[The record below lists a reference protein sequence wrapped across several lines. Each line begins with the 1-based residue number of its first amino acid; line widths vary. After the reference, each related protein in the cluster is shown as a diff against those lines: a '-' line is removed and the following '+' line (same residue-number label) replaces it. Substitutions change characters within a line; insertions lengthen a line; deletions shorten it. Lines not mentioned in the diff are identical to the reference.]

1 MNTEN
6 KTPITVEATI
16 NAPIEKVWKC
26 WTSPEDIMKWC
37 NASNDWHAPKAEN
50 DLRTGGTFLTRME
63 AKDGSFGF
71 DFEGKYTNVV
81 PLQIAGALA
90 RRICWY
96 VKEGQPVKQ
105 AQEMGFIKFGS
116 RVDVFVPLDATI
128 NVKIGEKTSGGQ
140 SIIANLK

>member
-6 KTPITVEATI
+6 NTPITIEATI
-16 NAPIEKVWKC
+16 NSPIEKVWKC

-37 NASNDWHAPKAEN
+37 NASDDWHAPRAEN

-81 PLQIAGALA
+81 PLQIIEYILEDG
-90 RRICWY
+90 R
-96 VKEGQPVKQ
+96 
-105 AQEMGFIKFGS
+105 
-116 RVDVFVPLDATI
+116 T
-128 NVKIGEKTSGGQ
+128 VKISFHGEGNETRVIETFDPENMNPSDMQKAGWQAILNNFKAHTESV
-140 SIIANLK
+140 

>member
-6 KTPITVEATI
+6 KTPITIEATI
-16 NAPIEKVWKC
+16 NVPIEKVWKC

-37 NASNDWHAPKAEN
+37 NASDDWHAPKAEN

-81 PLQIAGALA
+81 PLQIIEYILEDG
-90 RRICWY
+90 R
-96 VKEGQPVKQ
+96 
-105 AQEMGFIKFGS
+105 
-116 RVDVFVPLDATI
+116 T
-128 NVKIGEKTSGGQ
+128 VKISFHSEGNETRVIETFDPENMNPADMQRAGWQAILNNFKAYTE
-140 SIIANLK
+140 SI